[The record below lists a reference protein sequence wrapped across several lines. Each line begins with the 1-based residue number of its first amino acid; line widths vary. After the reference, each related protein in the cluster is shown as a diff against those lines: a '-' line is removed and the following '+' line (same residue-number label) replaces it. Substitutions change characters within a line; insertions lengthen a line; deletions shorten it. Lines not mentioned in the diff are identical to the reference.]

1 MITTSLEVQHYQH
14 STTLTKRVG
23 KDGKVYDTKK
33 RAAANKKRATK
44 TATSKT
50 TTTTKVVETPA
61 EAEFVEEHEEPKTE
75 YVLDGDDAADVVR
88 DKLGRVV
95 PEPYAVAFHLYQP
108 VIRGKL

>member
-1 MITTSLEVQHYQH
+1 M
-14 STTLTKRVG
+14 
-23 KDGKVYDTKK
+23 
-33 RAAANKKRATK
+33 
-44 TATSKT
+44 
-50 TTTTKVVETPA
+50 PA

-108 VIRGKL
+108 VIRGKV